1 MRSRGLDDLDLK
13 ILALLQAQGR
23 ITNRDLAAH
32 VGLSPSPCLERVRR
46 LEEAG
51 YIRGYRALI
60 DLEKLYSPVSVM
72 AQITLANH
80 GKGRQA
86 AVEQSLQAEPTLVDL
101 YEVSGDCDY
110 IARFVVPSVSFYQ
123 RLTAAWLDDPGLG
136 IERITSHIVLRPVK
150 EAGTLPLSP
159 PEDGASP

>member
-1 MRSRGLDDLDLK
+1 MKMRGLDDIDLK

-23 ITNRDLAAH
+23 ITNRDLAAQ

-46 LEEAG
+46 LEQAG

-60 DLEKLYSPVSVM
+60 DLEKLYAPVNVM
-72 AQITLANH
+72 AQITLAHH

-86 AVEQSLQAEPTLVDL
+86 AVEESLQAEATLVDL

-110 IARFVVPSVSFYQ
+110 IARFVVPSISFYQ
-123 RLTAAWLDDPGLG
+123 RLTAAWLDDPDLG
-136 IERITSHIVLRPVK
+136 VERITSHIVLRPVK
-150 EAGTLPLSP
+150 ESGALPLIP
-159 PEDGASP
+159 PPDGL